1 MNKNFLLSREMK
13 VAICD
18 AFGIDHTRH
27 GVIDVS
33 VSLVSNEL
41 ATVSVKFVL
50 TKEVVKIIS
59 EGLNKSD
66 TET

>member
-1 MNKNFLLSREMK
+1 MSKNFLLSREVK

-18 AFGIDHTRH
+18 ALGIDHKRH

-41 ATVSVKFVL
+41 ATVSVKFTL
-50 TKEVVKIIS
+50 TREVIQIIS
-59 EGLNKSD
+59 NDLNK
-66 TET
+66 EQ